1 MHLYGLAV
9 RARKHVDGIREPYL
23 GYYSPTSA
31 ALRPSPVN
39 TGYSG
44 FYYTRHRVLAGLSFS
59 VFVRLT
65 PFRRQYWGFVPS
77 FFGFICC
84 IYTTVNTLLTDRF
97 TDY

>member
-44 FYYTRHRVLAGLSFS
+44 FCYTRHRVLAGLSFS

-65 PFRRQYWGFVPS
+65 PFRCQYWGFVP
-77 FFGFICC
+77 FIC
-84 IYTTVNTLLTDRF
+84 INLSYGYISVNRVLTDRF